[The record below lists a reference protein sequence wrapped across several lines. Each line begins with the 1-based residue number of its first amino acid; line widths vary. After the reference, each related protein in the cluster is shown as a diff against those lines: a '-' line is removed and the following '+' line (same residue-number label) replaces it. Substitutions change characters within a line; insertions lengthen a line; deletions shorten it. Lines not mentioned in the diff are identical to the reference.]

1 MIFKKTTRKTQ
12 PDSLGHLVE
21 MLWSAS
27 TVVSFN
33 FRFSQGKKKERK
45 NTQNFIG
52 VYSQNNFIL
61 TFLFSLQ
68 LI

>member
-12 PDSLGHLVE
+12 PDFLGHLVE

-33 FRFSQGKKKERK
+33 FRFSQGKKKKEKIPR
-45 NTQNFIG
+45 
-52 VYSQNNFIL
+52 IL
-61 TFLFSLQ
+61 LEFTLKIILY
-68 LI
+68 

>member
-33 FRFSQGKKKERK
+33 FRFSQGKKKKKYPE
-45 NTQNFIG
+45 F
-52 VYSQNNFIL
+52 YW
-61 TFLFSLQ
+61 SL
-68 LI
+68 LSK